1 MGLLEI
7 YQSYSVTILY
17 LLLLS
22 ILISLFFIKFR
33 KIMKLFDK
41 IDKKTWFFLVLIFL
55 TGFILRVFV
64 FPQVHLMYIDEP
76 LYLEMAKNINLNG
89 QFTVCDYLGSELKQC
104 NFWSLKAPAW
114 PFLISIAFSIFGLN
128 NYVAL
133 YFSSILGSLS
143 IILIFLFC
151 YLIFNNQKMG
161 LWSAFLLS
169 LTPLHIMWSNS
180 AETNNPSL
188 FFILLTFCFF
198 LIYIK
203 TKDKSLFIFATLMLA
218 FTILVRFENIILIIL
233 LALAYIKLSNFPK
246 KSIFK
251 TLDPFYPSI
260 IVLVL
265 ISTIPIAF
273 FSINYFRDFLF
284 LEFPSF
290 YFLNFL
296 PLIKSASLNYL
307 YLVLPL
313 LILVL
318 KQKKDIRALGFVV
331 STFIVLFFFYM
342 PLFVENRMALNPSVF
357 LIILSAYSLEKLGI
371 VFGEHRLKI
380 RLFLIFFLSLF
391 FILGLNIS
399 YENIDKRF
407 TKNILETQSVVDIK
421 RELPGSCYIIA
432 EYPLIL
438 TSSSDL
444 KGISTKN
451 AIMHQDIVHNLLDSG
466 ECIYYFYDG
475 YCHYDKISRQIG
487 SEGRCQEF
495 LSIFDRVEEKQFKR
509 GNINFYL
516 YRLK

>member
-1 MGLLEI
+1 
-7 YQSYSVTILY
+7 
-17 LLLLS
+17 
-22 ILISLFFIKFR
+22 
-33 KIMKLFDK
+33 
-41 IDKKTWFFLVLIFL
+41 
-55 TGFILRVFV
+55 
-64 FPQVHLMYIDEP
+64 
-76 LYLEMAKNINLNG
+76 
-89 QFTVCDYLGSELKQC
+89 
-104 NFWSLKAPAW
+104 
-114 PFLISIAFSIFGLN
+114 
-128 NYVAL
+128 
-133 YFSSILGSLS
+133 
-143 IILIFLFC
+143 
-151 YLIFNNQKMG
+151 
-161 LWSAFLLS
+161 
-169 LTPLHIMWSNS
+169 
-180 AETNNPSL
+180 
-188 FFILLTFCFF
+188 
-198 LIYIK
+198 
-203 TKDKSLFIFATLMLA
+203 
-218 FTILVRFENIILIIL
+218 
-233 LALAYIKLSNFPK
+233 
-246 KSIFK
+246 
-251 TLDPFYPSI
+251 
-260 IVLVL
+260 
-265 ISTIPIAF
+265 
-273 FSINYFRDFLF
+273 
-284 LEFPSF
+284 
-290 YFLNFL
+290 
-296 PLIKSASLNYL
+296 
-307 YLVLPL
+307 
-313 LILVL
+313 
-318 KQKKDIRALGFVV
+318 
-331 STFIVLFFFYM
+331 
-342 PLFVENRMALNPSVF
+342 MALNPSVF